1 MWKKFMMH
9 RILLAV
15 LIVGVTVVAVR
26 TADSAETIARAVATE
41 LSARDFDK
49 VTERFNG
56 QMAAALS
63 KERLAA
69 TWDQVTERI
78 GAFKGVT
85 AARNDTVQGDQR
97 IVLTCEFEKTTAYL
111 TVVIDTDSKIA
122 GMTITPTPPAA
133 P

>member
-1 MWKKFMMH
+1 MTNKGWKKFMLH
-9 RILLAV
+9 RMLLAV

-49 VTERFNG
+49 VTERFNA
-56 QMAAALS
+56 QMAAALP

-78 GAFKGVT
+78 GA
-85 AARNDTVQGDQR
+85 
-97 IVLTCEFEKTTAYL
+97 
-111 TVVIDTDSKIA
+111 SKA
-122 GMTITPTPPAA
+122 
-133 P
+133 